1 MKGRSTMDTIEAVK
15 KRMDELVELINYHNE
30 KYYVEDSPEISDY
43 EYDMLMKELIDIE
56 NSQPEIKRADS
67 PSQRVGGR
75 PLDKFEKVVH
85 SSPMLSLSNAFSE
98 GDLMDFDKRVRSSL
112 GGDVQYYVEF
122 KIDGLSVGLTYEGGV
137 LSVGATRGDGVTGE
151 NITENLRTVRSIPLR
166 LRENMDMKVRGEVF
180 IPKEK
185 FEELNDIQE
194 ENGLQ
199 IFANP
204 RNAAAGS
211 LRQLD
216 PSVTAKR
223 PLDIFVFNLESADH
237 MEFESHGET
246 IEYMKKLGIKV
257 NGDNKLCNDMNEV
270 IEHIHYW
277 SEHRD
282 SLPYEIDGM
291 VVKVNSLAQRDVLG
305 NTSKSPRWAIAYK
318 FPAEQKK
325 TRLSDIT
332 VQVGRTGTITP
343 TAELEPVRVAGSTV
357 SRATLHNE
365 DYIREKDIRIGDVV
379 IIQKAG
385 DVIPEVVRVVKEE
398 RTGEE
403 KEFSM
408 PTTCPACGY
417 ETMRVEGEAALKCTN
432 ISCPAQIRRG
442 IIHFVS
448 RNAMNIDGLGESIV
462 TLLLKNEIISDI
474 ADLYSLEKEEL
485 VQLERMG
492 EKSAQNLID
501 AIEASKGNDL
511 DRLVFGL
518 GIKFIGAKAAKI
530 LAKNFESLD
539 EIMAADFEK
548 LVDLEEF
555 GPKMA
560 ESALEYFKNEK
571 NINLIQK
578 LKSAGVNT
586 VSLSGGKSSEPPIF
600 EGMKIVLTGK
610 LSSMTRDD
618 AKAKIESRGGKATS
632 SVSKKTDFVL
642 AGEDA
647 GSKLD
652 KAMSL
657 GVKVV
662 DEAAFNDI
670 LGLGSKEDVIEK
682 LGM

>member
-1 MKGRSTMDTIEAVK
+1 MNTGETVK
-15 KRMDELVELINYHNE
+15 KRIDELVELISYHNE
-30 KYYVEDSPEISDY
+30 KYYVQDSPEISDY
-43 EYDMLMKELIDIE
+43 EYDILMKELIDIE
-56 NSQPEIKRADS
+56 NSHPELKRADS

-85 SSPMLSLSNAFSE
+85 SNPMLSLSNAFSE
-98 GDLMDFDKRVRSSL
+98 GDLLDFDNRVRSSL
-112 GGDVQYYVEF
+112 EEDVQYYVEF
-122 KIDGLSVGLTYEGGV
+122 KIDGLSVGLTYEDGIF
-137 LSVGATRGDGVTGE
+137 SVGATRGDGVTGE
-151 NITENLRTVRSIPLR
+151 NITENLKTVRSIPLR
-166 LRENMDMKVRGEVF
+166 LKESMDLKVRGEVF
-180 IPKEK
+180 IPKDK

-199 IFANP
+199 MFANP

-237 MEFESHGET
+237 REFKTHGET
-246 IEYMKKLGIKV
+246 IDYMKTLGIKV
-257 NGDNKLCNDMNEV
+257 NGDNRLCEDMSQV

-277 SEHRD
+277 REHRD

-291 VVKVNSLAQRDVLG
+291 VIKVNNLEQRDVLG

-318 FPAEQKK
+318 FPAEQQK
-325 TRLSDIT
+325 TRLNSIT

-343 TAELEPVRVAGSTV
+343 TAELEPVRIAGSTV

-365 DYIREKDIRIGDVV
+365 DYIREKDIRIGDMV

-398 RTGEE
+398 RSGEE
-403 KEFSM
+403 VEFKM
-408 PTTCPACGY
+408 PDKCPACGY
-417 ETMRVEGEAALKCTN
+417 ETMRVEGESALKCTN

-462 TLLLKNEIISDI
+462 TLLLKNDIIKDI
-474 ADLYSLEKEEL
+474 ADLYSLNKDEL

-492 EKSAQNLID
+492 EKSARNLID

-539 EIMAADFEK
+539 DIMAADFEM
-548 LVDLEEF
+548 LSSLDEF

-560 ESALEYFKNEK
+560 ESTVEYFKNEK
-571 NINLIQK
+571 NQNLVQK
-578 LKSAGVNT
+578 IKAAGVNT
-586 VSLSGGKSSEPPIF
+586 ISLSAGKSSGNPIF

-618 AKAKIESRGGKATS
+618 AKVEIESRGGKATS

-652 KAMSL
+652 KAISL

-662 DEAAFNDI
+662 GEDAFNEF
-670 LGLGSKEDVIEK
+670 LRLESKEEVVEK
-682 LGM
+682 LGL